1 LLDVKNKKK
10 LVIIS
15 NERTFVKDNEFYC
28 DNVDIKSIPEGLKES
43 FDVLLLARASTIKRS
58 YKINLENLSLSNNIF
73 GYLNNIFKTF
83 NHKDSNYLLIS
94 ITPYTFLAFILL
106 SFFKKKKYFYLRSS
120 GHEEYK
126 AILGFLGP
134 IIFNIMYFFIN
145 YKSNIITCQDR
156 LTTKEEYDLVSPSEL
171 DESWLN
177 NRKNANLTKPKLLY
191 SGRIRVEKG
200 IYSLFKIF
208 DQLKKDIQLSVVGNT
223 ENSKVKKDKVNFL
236 GFKNNTNELI
246 DIYDD
251 HNITVLP
258 SYTEAHPKVID
269 ESLARLRPVIIFE
282 EIVHVIQS
290 RRGVFVAKRN
300 AKSLMEI
307 IKFIMNNYQNIQN
320 EMKKNNLPTK
330 KEFISEMTKILNK

>member
-1 LLDVKNKKK
+1 MKNKKK
-10 LVIIS
+10 LAIIS

-28 DNVDIKSIPEGLKES
+28 DNVDIKSIPEGLKKI
-43 FDVLLLARASTIKRS
+43 FDVLLLARLSKTRRS
-58 YKINLENLSLSNNIF
+58 YKINLENFSLSNNIF
-73 GYLNNIFKTF
+73 GYLYNIFKTF
-83 NHKDSNYLLIS
+83 KYKDTNYLLIS
-94 ITPYTFLAFILL
+94 ITPYTFLTFIILL
-106 SFFKKKKYFYLRSS
+106 FFKKKIYIYLRSS

-134 IIFNIMYFFIN
+134 LIFNIMYSFVN
-145 YKSNIITCQDR
+145 YKSHIISCQER
-156 LTTKEEYDLVSPSEL
+156 LTTKEKYDLVSPSEL
-171 DESWLN
+171 DDSWFN
-177 NRKNANLTKPKLLY
+177 NRKKANLFKPKLLY
-191 SGRIRVEKG
+191 SGRIRIEKG

-208 DQLKKDIQLSVVGNT
+208 DQLKNDIQLSIVGNT
-223 ENSKVKKDKVNFL
+223 DDSKVENNKVNFL
-236 GFKNNTNELI
+236 GFKNNANELI
-246 DIYDD
+246 NIYDD

-258 SYTEAHPKVID
+258 SYTEAHPKVVD

-282 EIVHVIQS
+282 EIAHVIQS

-330 KEFISEMTKILNK
+330 KEFISKMIKILNK